1 MDRRQAIAALVQKTG
16 VKLDADDPAFLLV
29 ELNALMLDHRVSEA
43 THTLAAET
51 TRLNR
56 VMTENV
62 DDFVAVANEALSKFM
77 TRTQQIREQLDKLPA
92 PAPTVVAP
100 APSVAAATLPR
111 WAVPAAFVFG
121 MQAGALVMLLLK

>member
-1 MDRRQAIAALVQKTG
+1 MDRRQAIASLVQKTG
-16 VKLDADDPAFLLV
+16 VKLDVDDPAFLLV

-43 THTLAAET
+43 TQNLAAET

-77 TRTQQIREQLDKLPA
+77 TRTHQIKEQLDKLPA

-100 APSVAAATLPR
+100 AQSVAVTALPR
-111 WAVPAAFVFG
+111 WVIPAAFVFG

>member
-1 MDRRQAIAALVQKTG
+1 MDRRQAIASLVQKTG
-16 VKLDADDPAFLLV
+16 VKLDVDDPAFLLV

-43 THTLAAET
+43 TQNLAAET

-77 TRTQQIREQLDKLPA
+77 TRTHQIREQLDKLPA

-100 APSVAAATLPR
+100 AQTVAVTALPR
-111 WAVPAAFVFG
+111 WAIPAVFVVG
-121 MQAGALVMLLLK
+121 MQAGALVVLLLK